1 MTGLTHMAK
10 EAPTD
15 RRFATTLA
23 RGMSVLR
30 AFRPSDD
37 GLSNQELSERTG
49 LPKSTV
55 SRLTFTLQALGYL
68 SHGHRHDRYRPGPAL
83 LALGNVA
90 AASVSFVDTAT
101 DIMQPLAD
109 ETGTLVLIGVRDDQK
124 ILLTKTWRPHQA
136 SSIWLEVGH
145 RIPLTHSSSG
155 QAQLAA
161 QSDREFASYVDTYGE
176 MVEDSDVTVAS
187 LREDAYSQLVA
198 RGFVIAGHGLR
209 YASTVNAVSVP
220 FRSHE
225 FDEPVVF
232 TCGAT
237 PEMLTVERMET
248 EVGPKLQAA
257 VRTLERMTGKSPAL
271 VQRG

>member
-1 MTGLTHMAK
+1 MTKMAK
-10 EAPTD
+10 DAPVD

-37 GLSNQELSERTG
+37 GLSNQQLSERTG

-55 SRLTFTLQALGYL
+55 SRLTFTLQSLGYL

-90 AASVSFVDTAT
+90 SASLSFVDAA
-101 DIMQPLAD
+101 DEIMQPLAD
-109 ETGTLVLIGVRDDQK
+109 ETGTLVLIAVRDDRK
-124 ILLTKTWRPHQA
+124 MLLTKTWRPHDV
-136 SSIWLEVGH
+136 SSLWLEVGH
-145 RIPLTHSSSG
+145 RIPLAHSSSG

-161 QSDREFASYVDTYGE
+161 QSDDEFDKFLAQNGESIKDT
-176 MVEDSDVTVAS
+176 DLSITD
-187 LREDAYSQLVA
+187 LRIAAYSQLVSH
-198 RGFVIAGHGLR
+198 GFVIAGSGLR
-209 YASTVNAVSVP
+209 YATTVNAVSVP

-237 PEMLTVERMET
+237 PDMLNLPRMQDD
-248 EVGPKLQAA
+248 VGPKLQSA
-257 VRTLERMTGKSPAL
+257 VRQLERVTGKASAL